1 MGAHFGN
8 LLLIAAVG
16 SLTACSTVS
25 TTGPD
30 GAVTVR
36 SRDDF
41 ERYVEQVF
49 RYQNS
54 VGNDLI
60 SRTASTDE
68 LPPALQ
74 SAEEHMV
81 ESCHALNEIVVATAE
96 GRDPGMKLKS
106 ALMRTI
112 GQCDAA
118 AHDLAAVLQG
128 GNKSAAIDSPQH
140 L

>member
-1 MGAHFGN
+1 MGTRIGKF
-8 LLLIAAVG
+8 LLIAVAG
-16 SLTACSTVS
+16 PLTACSTVS

-60 SRTASTDE
+60 AHTASTDE

-74 SAEEHMV
+74 SAEENMV

-96 GRDPGMKLKS
+96 GRDPGMKLKT

-118 AHDLAAVLQG
+118 AHDLATILQG
-128 GNKSAAIDSPQH
+128 ENKSAALDSSQH